1 LATTILI
8 ASICSDA
15 STSNWLE
22 NTNKECSWEVQI
34 ARKKLISGRAIAIDG
49 GEKYLSSIERL
60 HDGSLFNFI
69 GGRSFLF

>member
-1 LATTILI
+1 MGSSLA
-8 ASICSDA
+8 SVRSDA

-49 GEKYLSSIERL
+49 G
-60 HDGSLFNFI
+60 
-69 GGRSFLF
+69 